1 MDSKNLTYISIFVI
15 AALIFLSIYQYN
27 KIADL
32 EMKIGSDFQRTVRDS
47 IFALEND
54 GDPAL
59 WIKILQEEDGEFTFA
74 SHLGELTLLSRKYH
88 MMAGKISMIG
98 PVLDSL
104 TDQYRQLAINMKSGK
119 DSKENEK
126 RINKD
131 REFLI
136 SLLNEVDSIPGESE
150 RRYYSEFT
158 NSDSRTSNLVWREY
172 KKYEKR

>member
-32 EMKIGSDFQRTVRDS
+32 EMKIGSDFQRTLRDS

-74 SHLGELTLLSRKYH
+74 SHLGELT
-88 MMAGKISMIG
+88 
-98 PVLDSL
+98 
-104 TDQYRQLAINMKSGK
+104 
-119 DSKENEK
+119 
-126 RINKD
+126 
-131 REFLI
+131 F
-136 SLLNEVDSIPGESE
+136 
-150 RRYYSEFT
+150 
-158 NSDSRTSNLVWREY
+158 
-172 KKYEKR
+172 